1 MKTIRSL
8 MTLAGFSLV
17 LCALGAIGTRAQS
30 APSLSTT
37 NFAGSMTLPAD
48 AQWGRLT
55 LPAGDYDL
63 YYGTLNDR
71 EPFVVEVVGKAEG
84 APHGLVIPL
93 ENDTTSAS
101 KSSLI
106 CVRAGGALI
115 VRTLEMARI
124 GKSASFAM
132 PRGAQLVARNG
143 KHNGYTQLAEAPM
156 LIQRIPV
163 SVNAK

>member
-8 MTLAGFSLV
+8 MTLAGFSLA
-17 LCALGAIGTRAQS
+17 LFALGAIGTRAQS

-55 LPAGDYDL
+55 LPAGDYNL
-63 YYGTLNDR
+63 FYGTLNNQG
-71 EPFVVEVVGKAEG
+71 PFVVEVVGKAKG
-84 APHGLVIPL
+84 APHSLVIPL
-93 ENDTTSAS
+93 GNDPISAS

-143 KHNGYTQLAEAPM
+143 KHNGYTELAEVPM
-156 LIQRIPV
+156 LIQRIPI
-163 SVNAK
+163 SLNAK

>member
-1 MKTIRSL
+1 MKSIRSL
-8 MTLAGFSLV
+8 MTLAGFSLA
-17 LCALGAIGTRAQS
+17 LFALGAIGTRAQS

-55 LPAGDYDL
+55 LPAGDYNL
-63 YYGTLNDR
+63 FYGTLNNQG
-71 EPFVVEVVGKAEG
+71 PFVVEVVGKAKG
-84 APHGLVIPL
+84 APHSLIIPL
-93 ENDTTSAS
+93 GNDPTSVS

-163 SVNAK
+163 TLNTK